1 VNPPIESV
9 INDII
14 IKSEQLLLRLDE
26 FYNSEEVEEDKIN
39 ELLVSLKNE
48 REQLLHKL
56 FDQYSKEQI
65 QIHIFHINQ
74 IIALDES
81 LNAKSQK
88 IKQSFSKKLIS
99 LKKGKKKANAYQK
112 Y

>member
-1 VNPPIESV
+1 VIPSIESV

-14 IKSEQLLLRLDE
+14 IKSQQLLVRLDE
-26 FYNSEEVEEDKIN
+26 LDTTKELAQDEIN
-39 ELLVSLKNE
+39 EQLINLKNE
-48 REQLLHKL
+48 REILLQQL

-65 QIHIFHINQ
+65 QIHFFLVNQ

-81 LNAKSQK
+81 LNTKSQK
-88 IKQSFSKKLIS
+88 IKQSFSEKLIS
-99 LKKGKKKANAYQK
+99 LKKGKKKADAYQK

>member
-1 VNPPIESV
+1 VTPSIESV

-14 IKSEQLLLRLDE
+14 IKSQQLLLGLGELDSTKE
-26 FYNSEEVEEDKIN
+26 LAQGEIN
-39 ELLVSLKNE
+39 EQLINLKNE
-48 REQLLHKL
+48 REILLQQL

-65 QIHIFHINQ
+65 QIHLFHVNQ

-81 LNAKSQK
+81 LNTKCQK
-88 IKQSFSKKLIS
+88 IKQSFSEKLIN

>member
-1 VNPPIESV
+1 MNPPIESV